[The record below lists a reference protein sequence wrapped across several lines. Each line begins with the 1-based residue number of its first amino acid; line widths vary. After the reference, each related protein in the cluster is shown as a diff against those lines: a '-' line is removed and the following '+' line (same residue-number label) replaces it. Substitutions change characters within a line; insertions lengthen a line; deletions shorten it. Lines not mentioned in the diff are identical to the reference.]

1 MLRPFRSASDTPTA
15 PGIAPSF
22 DAPAPSARALARAA
36 AIVDRV
42 CEPVMVTDALGTIG
56 WLNPAAAALLGD
68 TERLVGTRLTDWLDA
83 DDVGAALAYLAEVAT
98 DPTRHP
104 VAEWTVRPARGA
116 DRVIEVSARDLA
128 HEPSVDGIVLHLHD
142 VTERVAERRRHAFE
156 SLHDPLTRLPN
167 RVLLRDRLAH
177 ALAVS
182 HRRAAPLTLLLIDV
196 DGFRG
201 LNDIFGRAAGDALL
215 GAVATRL
222 GITLRSSDTA
232 ARVGADEFAVLLEQM
247 SDESDFVQIT
257 ERLLAVI
264 SQPVTVSGRELTL
277 SVSVGIANGTPD
289 DDADALLRNAEVALS
304 LAKRRGRGAC
314 EIYEPRMHAAII
326 ERLELEADLR
336 RAIETRELSLRF
348 QPIVILHSRRIA
360 GVEVFLHWE
369 HPAHGIVS
377 PSRFLPIADDTGLI
391 IPVGRWALIEA
402 CRQAMLWHR
411 DLDQERPLTVTWNVS
426 GVQLLHPGFLTDVS
440 DALRLSGLD
449 PHRLVLEISDDV
461 VTRHANELVP
471 RLHAVKALGVRIAID
486 EFGTEHSSLRHL
498 PGIPVDILKIDRSF
512 VARVTEYGGEATL
525 AQVIVALGK
534 SLQLRTVAD
543 GVEAEEQL
551 GQLLQWRCEFGQGS
565 LFADAGTADDV
576 TLLLRRERQRGP

>member
-1 MLRPFRSASDTPTA
+1 MLRPFRSASDTPAA
-15 PGIAPSF
+15 PGIPTSF

-36 AIVDRV
+36 AIVDHGCDAV
-42 CEPVMVTDALGTIG
+42 VVTDALGTIG

-68 TERLVGTRLTDWLDA
+68 AERLVGTRLTAWLDA

-98 DPTRHP
+98 DPTRRP

-116 DRVIEVSARDLA
+116 DRVIEVTARDLA
-128 HEPSVDGIVLHLHD
+128 HEPSVNGIVLHLHD

-177 ALAVS
+177 ALAVA

-201 LNDIFGRAAGDALL
+201 VNDIFGRPAGDALL
-215 GAVATRL
+215 GAIATRL

-232 ARVGADEFAVLLEQM
+232 ARLGADEFAILLEQM

-264 SQPVTVSGRELTL
+264 SQPVTVSGRELTM

-336 RAIETRELSLRF
+336 RAIESRELSLRF

-369 HPAHGIVS
+369 HPVHGIVS
-377 PSRFLPIADDTGLI
+377 PFRFLPVAEDTGLI

-402 CRQAMLWHR
+402 CRQGMVWHR
-411 DLDQERPLTVTWNVS
+411 DLDQERPLTITWNVS

-486 EFGTEHSSLRHL
+486 EFGTKHSSLRHL

-512 VARVTEYGGEATL
+512 VARVAEYGGEATL

-543 GVEAEEQL
+543 GIEAEEQL

-576 TLLLRRERQRGP
+576 TLLLRRERQRSP